1 MVVDTSQCIS
11 HVLMCE
17 VQKYTRLNLIA
28 VEGVGREGVSEWSGV
43 EWSGVECTS
52 LYLLVLYNYGLTDNY
67 NHTLAIQLST
77 NYLLSTVYFKLAY
90 LLTYL
95 LTYLLHWKHANS

>member
-1 MVVDTSQCIS
+1 M
-11 HVLMCE
+11 
-17 VQKYTRLNLIA
+17 
-28 VEGVGREGVSEWSGV
+28 SGV
-43 EWSGVECTS
+43 EWSGVEWSVLLCTYWYYTTMD
-52 LYLLVLYNYGLTDNY
+52 LLTDNY

>member
-43 EWSGVECTS
+43 EWSGVYFS
-52 LYLLVLYNYGLTDNY
+52 VLTGI
-67 NHTLAIQLST
+67 IQLW
-77 NYLLSTVYFKLAY
+77 
-90 LLTYL
+90 TYL
-95 LTYLLHWKHANS
+95 LIIIIIL